1 VWIAIVCSGC
11 TTLELGSK
19 AMGVTMKRI
28 HHAFLLCLLM
38 AGLLP
43 FSALAEGNCPAGMY
57 PIGGQGVQGCA
68 PIPVSS
74 TGSPYN
80 NRPNWAQTVR
90 GVAMDARGDT
100 FISNSMRSRGKA
112 KRASMKEC
120 KEFGKGECTLVT
132 LFQAQCVAVAH
143 AGLGTETTTVVAAMS
158 EQGAVIVAMQ
168 QCSAKA
174 AWRQMPQDQ
183 CRISNTACTAD
194 LFIR

>member
-1 VWIAIVCSGC
+1 M
-11 TTLELGSK
+11 GSK
-19 AMGVTMKRI
+19 GMGLPMKRI
-28 HHAFLLCLLM
+28 HLAFLPCLLI

-43 FSALAEGNCPAGMY
+43 FTALAEGNCPQGMY

-68 PIPVSS
+68 PSPVSS
-74 TGSPYN
+74 SGSPYN

-120 KEFGKGECTLVT
+120 KEFGKGECTLAT

-143 AGLGTETTTVVAAMS
+143 AGLGTETTSVATAMS

-168 QCSAKA
+168 QCNAKA
-174 AWRQMPQDQ
+174 AWKQLPQGQ
-183 CRISNTACTAD
+183 CGIARTACTAD

>member
-1 VWIAIVCSGC
+1 
-11 TTLELGSK
+11 
-19 AMGVTMKRI
+19 MKRI
-28 HHAFLLCLLM
+28 HQGILLCLLM
-38 AGLLP
+38 IAGSLP
-43 FSALAEGNCPAGMY
+43 FTSMAEGNCPPGMY
-57 PIGGQGVQGCA
+57 PIGGQGSQGCA

-74 TGSPYN
+74 TGSQYN
-80 NRPNWAQTVR
+80 NRPNWAQTVL

-100 FISNSMRSRGKA
+100 FISNSMRFRGKA

-120 KEFGKGECTLVT
+120 REFGKGGCTLAT
-132 LFQAQCVAVAH
+132 LFQAQSVAVAH
-143 AGLGTETTTVVAAMS
+143 AGLGTETTSVVAAMS

>member
-1 VWIAIVCSGC
+1 MRAAVALIVATGQAAGNPGIR
-11 TTLELGSK
+11 E
-19 AMGVTMKRI
+19 AMKRI
-28 HHAFLLCLLM
+28 HQAILSCLLLV
-38 AGLLP
+38 AGSLP
-43 FSALAEGNCPAGMY
+43 STAMAEGDCPQGMY
-57 PIGGQGVQGCA
+57 SIGGQGVQGCA

-74 TGSPYN
+74 TGSSYS

-120 KEFGKGECTLVT
+120 REFGKGECTLAT

-143 AGLGTETTTVVAAMS
+143 AGLGTETTSVVAAMS

-168 QCSAKA
+168 RCSAKA
-174 AWRQMPQDQ
+174 AWR
-183 CRISNTACTAD
+183 
-194 LFIR
+194 

>member
-1 VWIAIVCSGC
+1 
-11 TTLELGSK
+11 
-19 AMGVTMKRI
+19 MKRI
-28 HHAFLLCLLM
+28 HQAILSCLLLV
-38 AGLLP
+38 AGSLP
-43 FSALAEGNCPAGMY
+43 FTAMAEGNCPQGMY

-74 TGSPYN
+74 TGSPYS

-120 KEFGKGECTLVT
+120 REFGKGECTLAT

-143 AGLGTETTTVVAAMS
+143 AGLGTETTSVVAAMS

-168 QCSAKA
+168 QCNAKA

-183 CRISNTACTAD
+183 CRIANTACTAD